1 MKKYLLC
8 GVLCALLIG
17 VAGAKNTSKQ
27 TKEDGKD
34 TGAYVF
40 TDKVLVPV
48 TPVKDQAKS
57 GTCWSFSGTAMAESE
72 LLRRR
77 ERRLRPF
84 RNVDRPPYL
93 PRKSDQIRPPAR

>member
-40 TDKVLVPV
+40 ADKVQVP
-48 TPVKDQAKS
+48 DFA
-57 GTCWSFSGTAMAESE
+57 
-72 LLRRR
+72 
-77 ERRLRPF
+77 
-84 RNVDRPPYL
+84 
-93 PRKSDQIRPPAR
+93 